1 MKSLSFSKNI
11 DNNYSNEE
19 SSTKTN
25 NENFD
30 KNQKLLS
37 KIKKSYFTLTTD
49 INLDKKENKKYSE
62 DEDLDKS
69 EMNIK
74 FTEKIDYAKK
84 IREAKE
90 IEDLRKIYEKWSGE
104 RFELLKKYRNLE
116 DDYYWQKLKSKT
128 KQIFVFDNKK
138 DENKKNN
145 KLLEEEKK
153 IKQGL
158 LSLNNNNLSLDRPKP
173 KPIII
178 NFKNQN
184 YLFNKNKKNNNN
196 NLNNEKK
203 IKDQIKKLN
212 KSFEESSRNK
222 KINNLKLKKLFS
234 SKKNLFEF
242 EKKDNSLLK
251 ENQIKKVIN
260 NINNQKKVTVER
272 KIKLSKKPI
281 TEKNDESLKN
291 TKKFDLSS
299 KKIKE
304 LKITDIQIKNPSDE
318 DEKYKNKLRLKTTKK
333 RIIINKRD
341 EKVDLKNIIKKAAL
355 FSDKNNLNENLI
367 EKLECALDVD
377 KYIQNEIKNNKDN
390 NLLLPSQAVYY
401 VEHILIRFLGY
412 FGSELTLKNYKTYI
426 EKNPTKPILRD
437 ITFKIVSSGLA
448 AQNIYKLVVT
458 NEENQKKYEKNNE
471 EYLDFLR
478 SLKTKISKRY
488 KISEDDIYYFGFNL
502 EKFEVYLLIYNKIIE
517 GLENFLQNYDLKI
530 TASKLL
536 NNIILSPNIFDIN
549 FSKNENEW
557 PKRNLKR
564 GGLKY
569 YPPYGWYG
577 IGLKMKNKYGKKNN
591 NIWLGKENIEGEW
604 CVAYHGVGKGNVFN
618 KVLSIING
626 NLKIEEGKLFKNEE
640 NVEITKNKYPKCG
653 EGVYLSPNIE
663 DAEIFAD
670 KISLGIY
677 NIKFQFVFMTR
688 VNPNKIRSPGGLPV
702 EWILN
707 GNSDEIRPYRLLIK
721 LSSK

>member
-1 MKSLSFSKNI
+1 MKSLSISKNI

-30 KNQKLLS
+30 KNQKILA
-37 KIKKSYFTLTTD
+37 KIKKSYSTLTTD
-49 INLDKKENKKYSE
+49 INLDKKANKKYAE

-69 EMNIK
+69 EMNLR

-104 RFELLKKYRNLE
+104 RLELLKKYRNLD

-145 KLLEEEKK
+145 KLLEDEKK

-158 LSLNNNNLSLDRPKP
+158 LGLNNNNLSLDKPKP

-184 YLFNKNKKNNNN
+184 YLFNKNKNNDNN
-196 NLNNEKK
+196 KLNNEKK
-203 IKDQIKKLN
+203 IKDQLKKLN
-212 KSFEESSRNK
+212 KSFEDSSRNK

-234 SKKNLFEF
+234 SKKDLFEF

-260 NINNQKKVTVER
+260 NMNNQKKVFVEH
-272 KIKLSKKPI
+272 KIKLLKKLN
-281 TEKNDESLKN
+281 TETNDESLKK
-291 TKKFDLSS
+291 TKKLGLSS

-304 LKITDIQIKNPSDE
+304 LKITDMQIKNSSDE
-318 DEKYKNKLRLKTTKK
+318 DEKYKKKLRLKTTKK
-333 RIIINKRD
+333 RIVINKRD

-458 NEENQKKYEKNNE
+458 NEENQKKYEKNNG

-517 GLENFLQNYDLKI
+517 GLEIFLQNYDLKI

-536 NNIILSPNIFDIN
+536 NNIILSPNVFDIN

-591 NIWLGKENIEGEW
+591 NIWLGKENNEGEW

-626 NLKIEEGKLFKNEE
+626 NLKIEEGKLFKNEV

-670 KISLGIY
+670 KTSLGIY
-677 NIKFQFVFMTR
+677 NLKFQFVLMTR